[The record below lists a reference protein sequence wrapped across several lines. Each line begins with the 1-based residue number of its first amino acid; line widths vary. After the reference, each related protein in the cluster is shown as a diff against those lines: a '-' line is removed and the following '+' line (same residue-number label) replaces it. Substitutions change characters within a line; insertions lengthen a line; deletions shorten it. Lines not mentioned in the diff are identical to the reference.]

1 MSPEALAAVHAAAF
15 DRPWEAAT
23 FAALLGQ
30 AGVFALGN
38 DDGFI
43 LIRVVLDEAE
53 ILTLAV
59 RPEARRH
66 GLGRGLV
73 EAAGHLA
80 GSRGAARLYLEVA
93 EDNAAARAL
102 YADAGFVQV
111 GRRPG
116 YYGRQ
121 DAPAVAALL
130 FARNLPD

>member
-1 MSPEALAAVHAAAF
+1 MRRPSADPGRPRPSPACSV
-15 DRPWEAAT
+15 RPG
-23 FAALLGQ
+23 FSP
-30 AGVFALGN
+30 LGN

-59 RPEARRH
+59 RPEARRR

-73 EAAGHLA
+73 EAGGHLA
-80 GSRGAARLYLEVA
+80 RSQGAERLYLEVA
-93 EDNAAARAL
+93 EDNDAARGL
-102 YADAGFVQV
+102 YVSAGFVEV

-121 DAPAVAALL
+121 DGPAVAALL